1 MRNWGVTCSGLVSC
15 PDSRPAPA
23 NESEHAMP
31 HILGVVGSPRKG
43 GNTHVLVEALLAGA
57 REAGAETRLLH
68 LRGLDIRECEGC
80 HGCWKN
86 GECAKQDDMREL
98 FPVIAASDAI
108 VFGTPVYWYGPTA
121 LMKAFLDRFV
131 YFNAPAQRPL
141 IRGKAAALVVPF
153 EETSLETAAPLQ
165 AMFQK
170 SFEYLEL
177 ELVAELLAP
186 GVTERGEVRD
196 HADPM
201 RAAARIG
208 RELVERQPK
217 R

>member
-1 MRNWGVTCSGLVSC
+1 
-15 PDSRPAPA
+15 
-23 NESEHAMP
+23 MP

-43 GNTHVLVEALLAGA
+43 GNTYVLVEALLEGA

-86 GECAKQDDMREL
+86 GECIKRDDMREV
-98 FPVIAASDAI
+98 FPVIASTDAI

-131 YFNAPAQRPL
+131 YFNTPAHRAL
-141 IRGKAAALVVPF
+141 VRGKAAALVVPF
-153 EETSLETAAPLQ
+153 EDTSPETAQPLR
-165 AMFQK
+165 AMLQK

-177 ELVAELLAP
+177 ELVAELLVP

-201 RAAARIG
+201 QAARQIG
-208 RELVERQPK
+208 EQLARRQ
-217 R
+217 RS